1 MSSTPACD
9 LYAFT
14 IYKRGVE
21 HFMSTR
27 KQYQLQRGLSGI
39 EQEAYITN
47 RGVNRVIEIGGI
59 SMKGWRNE

>member
-1 MSSTPACD
+1 
-9 LYAFT
+9 
-14 IYKRGVE
+14 
-21 HFMSTR
+21 MSTR